1 MTPKGANKNFFKP
14 MNFITFIVFITFI
27 LIYILLQQSTQQNSF
42 FKQLSLLMWL
52 RETVRSVFLHFIF
65 FPVKGSLHPQV
76 STCYALS

>member
-1 MTPKGANKNFFKP
+1 MTLKGANKNFFKP
-14 MNFITFIVFITFI
+14 MNFITFI
-27 LIYILLQQSTQQNSF
+27 LIYILLQSSQQNSF

-65 FPVKGSLHPQV
+65 FLVKGSLHPQV